1 MELLSHELLRKTFHV
16 LGIYIPIAYYFL
28 SKERAVMLLSLINAV
43 LLLVEWLRLSGKI
56 KLPEV
61 LLRPHEKKNV
71 AAYIYFQMGALFSI
85 LIFDKTIAIAALL
98 MLALG
103 DAASGLAGAMIK
115 GGDVRYNDAKNTV
128 KPVPIMAVMFSVC
141 ILIGLF
147 LLDMPLAPDMTYLSF
162 YVYAAGAL
170 GATLGDAI
178 PIRIMG
184 KPIDDNLMI
193 PLLAGA
199 FMTAA
204 GLLVFELLI

>member
-1 MELLSHELLRKTFHV
+1 MELLSHELLRKTVHV
-16 LGIYIPIAYYFL
+16 SGIYIPVAYYFL
-28 SKERAVMLLSLINAV
+28 SKENAVMLLSFVNAV

-61 LLRPHEKKNV
+61 LLRPHEEKNV
-71 AAYIYFQMGALFSI
+71 AAYIYFQMAALISI

-103 DAASGLAGAMIK
+103 DTASGIAGAMVRNA
-115 GGDVRYNDAKNTV
+115 DVRNKGAKA
-128 KPVPIMAVMFSVC
+128 KPPVIMAVMFTVC
-141 ILIGLF
+141 VLIGFF
-147 LLDMPLAPDMTYLSF
+147 LLNMPPAPDMTYLHLQV
-162 YVYAAGAL
+162 YVAGAF
-170 GATLGDAI
+170 GAMLGDAI

-204 GLLVFELLI
+204 GLISLVIG